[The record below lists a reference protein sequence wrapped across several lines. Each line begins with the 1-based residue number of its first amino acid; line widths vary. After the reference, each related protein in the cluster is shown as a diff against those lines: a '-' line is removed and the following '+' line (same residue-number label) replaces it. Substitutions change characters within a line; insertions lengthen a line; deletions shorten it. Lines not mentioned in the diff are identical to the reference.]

1 MVIDRAAYTVADQ
14 ERMARAANYVAW
26 QRRLVH
32 SDLGQRVLEVGCGVG
47 NFTGSLL
54 DREAVV
60 AVDVEPRCIARLKR
74 RYAGRRNLHAFVC
87 DVLSP
92 EFRDLARFEPDSC
105 VCLNVLEHTADDR
118 AALAAM
124 AAVVRPGGAIV
135 LIVPA
140 FQSLYGPIDRNLGH
154 FRRYS
159 RGAMSRLADRA
170 GLRLRKAHY
179 SNFIGFFGW
188 WMNARVWKLEA
199 QSAQQIE
206 VFDRFLVPVASAVE
220 RLLPPPFGQSLVAV
234 LERP

>member
-1 MVIDRAAYTVADQ
+1 
-14 ERMARAANYVAW
+14 
-26 QRRLVH
+26 
-32 SDLGQRVLEVGCGVG
+32 
-47 NFTGSLL
+47 
-54 DREAVV
+54 
-60 AVDVEPRCIARLKR
+60 
-74 RYAGRRNLHAFVC
+74 
-87 DVLSP
+87 
-92 EFRDLARFEPDSC
+92 